1 MSQSEND
8 PNPFSPDTWMEA
20 QRKYWEAWQDMARQA
35 SKATGGQ
42 KPAGGSPWTQGLDQW
57 WQSVS
62 PALPPDARTFY
73 QHLVDLGRGYFSM
86 AENVMDGQA
95 QTPTDAFKTWMD
107 QLSQTLRS
115 NGLHASS
122 QDPNRDFMA
131 FWQMPMDT
139 WQRAVSAF
147 TPLPG
152 DMMKGLH
159 TAGAGGF
166 GQDMHEHLDRFLS
179 TPGVGYSR
187 ENQAQYQELS
197 RRLLNYQ
204 QACQTYQT
212 GMSRVALESMD
223 RFRARLDDA
232 ARREKPISSMREL
245 FNEWVDVCEEV
256 YGEHAMS
263 DEYARHYG
271 EMVNALMA
279 VKQQG
284 SLLVDEMLE
293 GFNIPTRNE
302 ISTLQQR
309 LQETRREMQRMAREL
324 AAMGQNKG
332 AAPAQTRTGQPGK
345 KSASSTKKASSSAGK
360 KSAAKS
366 GSARSQS
373 AKTKAV
379 KTRATKAKSTQKKS

>member
-1 MSQSEND
+1 
-8 PNPFSPDTWMEA
+8 
-20 QRKYWEAWQDMARQA
+20 
-35 SKATGGQ
+35 
-42 KPAGGSPWTQGLDQW
+42 
-57 WQSVS
+57 
-62 PALPPDARTFY
+62 
-73 QHLVDLGRGYFSM
+73 M
-86 AENVMDGQA
+86 AENLMDKQG

-107 QLSQTLRS
+107 QVSQSLHS
-115 NGLHASS
+115 AGLHAGV
-122 QDPNRDFMA
+122 QDPARDFMA
-131 FWQMPMDT
+131 FWQMPADT

-159 TAGAGGF
+159 TGATEGF
-166 GQDMHEHLDRFLS
+166 GKDMHEHLDRFLS

-197 RRLLNYQ
+197 RRILDYQ
-204 QACQTYQT
+204 RAYQTYQA
-212 GMSRVALESMD
+212 GMTQVALESMD
-223 RFRARLDDA
+223 RFRARMDDA
-232 ARREKPISSMREL
+232 ARREQPIASLRAL

-284 SLLVDEMLE
+284 SMLVDEMLE

-309 LQETRREMQRMAREL
+309 LQETRREMQRMTREI
-324 AAMGQNKG
+324 AAMKQSTGVSPTK
-332 AAPAQTRTGQPGK
+332 AQPKAKAKPRK
-345 KSASSTKKASSSAGK
+345 KSAGSAKKAPPRAGK
-360 KSAAKS
+360 KAAAKPA
-366 GSARSQS
+366 SARSKS
-373 AKTKAV
+373 VKAKT
-379 KTRATKAKSTQKKS
+379 AKKRS

>member
-1 MSQSEND
+1 MSQSEKD

-35 SKATGGQ
+35 SKSSSRPTPGAN
-42 KPAGGSPWTQGLDQW
+42 PWTQGLDQW
-57 WQSVS
+57 WNSVS
-62 PALPPDARTFY
+62 PALPPDAQTFY

-86 AENVMDGQA
+86 AENLMDKQG

-107 QLSQTLRS
+107 QVSQSLHST
-115 NGLHASS
+115 GLHTGG
-122 QDPNRDFMA
+122 QDHTRDFMA

-147 TPLPG
+147 APLPG

-159 TAGAGGF
+159 TAGPGGF

-197 RRLLNYQ
+197 RRILEYQ
-204 QACQTYQT
+204 RAYQTYQA
-212 GMSRVALESMD
+212 GMSQVALESMD
-223 RFRARLDDA
+223 RFRARMDDA
-232 ARREKPISSMREL
+232 ARREQPIASLREL

-271 EMVNALMA
+271 EIVNALMA

-284 SLLVDEMLE
+284 SMLVDEMLE

-309 LQETRREMQRMAREL
+309 LQETRRELQRMAREIAAMKQDKGSL
-324 AAMGQNKG
+324 AAKPEPEPK
-332 AAPAQTRTGQPGK
+332 AKTKPKT
-345 KSASSTKKASSSAGK
+345 KSAGSAKKAPPGAGK
-360 KSAAKS
+360 KAAAKPAN
-366 GSARSQS
+366 ARSKS
-373 AKTKAV
+373 VKAKT
-379 KTRATKAKSTQKKS
+379 AKKRS